1 MLLLAGSVSLG
12 PQVSKYVLRKRIA
25 ETCWA
30 QSQNWDREFH
40 GQAWLSKRKSILLR
54 WCGVSFTPLR
64 CWVLGRGLPATHSE
78 PCSNLPGPLCCP
90 RCERKIHQ
98 AFPHAQAWD
107 PWGCLH
113 FLWVVCGLCTVSRE
127 WVLLQPLCDHCY
139 YRWISTTA
147 LRVNELVS
155 AYLYFTHISVQ
166 RIKNLSRC

>member
-1 MLLLAGSVSLG
+1 MSWE
-12 PQVSKYVLRKRIA
+12 K
-25 ETCWA
+25 E
-30 QSQNWDREFH
+30 
-40 GQAWLSKRKSILLR
+40 LLR
-54 WCGVSFTPLR
+54 
-64 CWVLGRGLPATHSE
+64 
-78 PCSNLPGPLCCP
+78 LPGLSPRTEIESSTDRPDCP
-90 RCERKIHQ
+90 KERASFWGGMEWALHHWGVGCLAEGSQPSTVSPAVIFLGHCAILAVLQSERKIHQ

-127 WVLLQPLCDHCY
+127 WVLLQPLCDLCY